1 MLVFNNQ
8 QRSGYEEIASYSPR
22 YYRSIKEMDAVFR
35 LAGWLIDLMAQD
47 MEDMVAYQVLK
58 YMDDEALSRYEAF
71 LEIVKDPNKTLE
83 ERKAYINALLI
94 GSGKLS
100 ADKIKAIIRQFV
112 DCECSIELSGAELY
126 INMTFKD
133 DPSKYMKDIR
143 SLIKGKVPAH
153 IEITYRGLDGLDIVV
168 QLINTVKVE
177 RMRHR
182 MDFYLYSNGG
192 ITYLNGAAFLNGSFL
207 LGGGSQL
214 DLYPVRDRHRAEV
227 IQEESIKA
235 ESILIKKNLN
245 YLDGSIF
252 LDGSTTLNAT
262 EWKEE
267 I

>member
-47 MEDMVAYQVLK
+47 MEDMVAFQFLK
-58 YMDDEALSRYEAF
+58 YMDDEAHTRYEAF
-71 LEIVKDPNKTLE
+71 LGITKDPNKKAE
-83 ERKAYINALLI
+83 ERKSYINALLI

-100 ADKIKAIIRQFV
+100 ADKIKAIVRQFV
-112 DCECSIELSGAELY
+112 DCECDIELSGAELY
-126 INMTFKD
+126 INMTAQHNPD
-133 DPSKYMKDIR
+133 KYMEDIR

-153 IEITYRGLDGLDIVV
+153 IEIIYHGSEGLDIVV
-168 QLINTVKVE
+168 QLANTVTVE

-182 MDFYLYSNGG
+182 MDFFLYSNGG
-192 ITYLNGAAFLNGSFL
+192 ITYLNGTATLDGSFL
-207 LGGGSQL
+207 LGSML
-214 DLYPVRDRHRAEV
+214 ELFPVRDRHRLEV
-227 IQEESIKA
+227 TQKEFVEA

-245 YLDGSIF
+245 YLDGGIL
-252 LDGSTTLNAT
+252 LDGSTTLNAA

>member
-35 LAGWLIDLMAQD
+35 LAGWLTDIMAQD
-47 MEDMVAYQVLK
+47 MENMVAFQFLK
-58 YMDDEALSRYEAF
+58 YMNDEALTRYEAF
-71 LEIVKDPNKTLE
+71 LGITKDPNKKAE
-83 ERKAYINALLI
+83 ERKSYINALLI

-100 ADKIKAIIRQFV
+100 ADKIISIINQFV
-112 DCECSIELSGAELY
+112 DCECNIELSGTELY

-133 DPSKYMKDIR
+133 NPDKYMDYIR

-153 IEITYRGLDGLDIVV
+153 IEIIYHGSEGLDIVV
-168 QLINTVKVE
+168 QITNTMMVE

-192 ITYLNGAAFLNGSFL
+192 IIYLNGTTDLDGGFL
-207 LGGGSQL
+207 LESHL
-214 DLYPVRDRHRAEV
+214 ELFPVRDRHRIE
-227 IQEESIKA
+227 ITQEESVEA
-235 ESILIKKNLN
+235 EPILIKRNLN

-252 LDGSTTLNAT
+252 LDGSTTLNAA

>member
-35 LAGWLIDLMAQD
+35 LAGWIIDLMAQD
-47 MEDMVAYQVLK
+47 MEDMVAFQFLK
-58 YMDDEALSRYEAF
+58 YMDDEALTRYEVF
-71 LEIVKDPNKTLE
+71 LGIMKDANKTLE

-100 ADKIKAIIRQFV
+100 ADKIKAIVRQFV
-112 DCECSIELSGAELY
+112 DCECDIELSGAELY

-133 DPSKYMKDIR
+133 NPDKYMEDIR

-153 IEITYRGLDGLDIVV
+153 IEIIYHGSEGLDIVV
-168 QLINTVKVE
+168 QLANTVTVE

-192 ITYLNGAAFLNGSFL
+192 ITYLNGTAAFDGSFL
-207 LGGGSQL
+207 LGSQL
-214 DLYPVRDRHRAEV
+214 ELFPVRDRHRLEV
-227 IQEESIKA
+227 VQKESVEA

-252 LDGSTTLNAT
+252 LDGSTTLNAA